1 VRVEDDGRQAR
12 HSRGHDPVAA
22 WGLVVS
28 LVLGAVAFVLS
39 LAGYL
44 VDLPMWLV
52 GVCLGAAVL
61 GGVAAAVFAAR
72 QARLEHRSAARI
84 VWETATAPVRFVF
97 DVLF

>member
-1 VRVEDDGRQAR
+1 M
-12 HSRGHDPVAA
+12 AA

-39 LAGYL
+39 PASYL

-61 GGVAAAVFAAR
+61 GGVAAAAFAAR

-97 DVLF
+97 DVLL

>member
-1 VRVEDDGRQAR
+1 M
-12 HSRGHDPVAA
+12 AA

-44 VDLPMWLV
+44 VDLPAWLV

-61 GGVAAAVFAAR
+61 GGVAAAVLAAR